1 MGTILL
7 ADLMVEI
14 EKLAVEKQSDLL
26 NKVKLMEAKQERDE
40 LVRRFV
46 ASDTCNETVSHV
58 NTTILMALVK
68 GLVIDDTKGEVLSKM
83 EKFDLDETVTF
94 VEARETGQRSLLVL
108 YIINSIPLLD

>member
-1 MGTILL
+1 ML

-14 EKLAVEKQSDLL
+14 EKAAVEKQSDLL

-83 EKFDLDETVTF
+83 EKFDLDGDSHIRRGKGDWP
-94 VEARETGQRSLLVL
+94 ALSS
-108 YIINSIPLLD
+108 SIVYN